1 MKTCRNLARDTARK
15 RVQQSSHSWWT
26 KLIFASFTL
35 AVAES
40 QDLSTCCNKAEGT
53 CRSVCEKMS
62 LGSTIREE
70 RIQNIYKFCTP
81 DLIEFWICMNQTIQ
95 EVVSGSGW
103 WGKTC
108 CALAHSGQCRH
119 ACATASDAR
128 ALSPVCRRSDELA
141 FFDCVQRQ
149 QEAQWCCSQ
158 TVSLSCHEVCESV
171 VWRVG
176 LGRFDSSL
184 TDHAAEVCEGSPVLL
199 RCLYDLTA
207 STVHTDTSKYL
218 PCCQESAS
226 SECRKNCEEV
236 LHRTGESQEIAD
248 ALALNCGAPAIHDEL
263 WQCFLRKDAPVNTKN
278 FVPYDAAKLH
288 CCEKAVTINC
298 KRLCFETF
306 NIGWPTNGQKFY
318 SDCLVDPQE
327 MKLIECIEEVDAPC
341 SLGCAGLTYCSQL
354 NNRPTTLFRSCSAQ
368 ADLNAHVAV
377 AERKDKGSVLISG
390 MNLPLKNS
398 SQCPTDL
405 WKSVACTLH
414 VKPCSN
420 KGHSSL
426 LCLEDCMRLVS
437 SCVEWTR
444 VQLTAPALCARLAPP
459 RHDAPCVS
467 LRDFVNPSTEPAL
480 LSAREVVTS
489 PCSGSPCNA
498 SQLCVVNRSCA
509 YGGSCARYAC
519 LDACPLGDGSSY
531 MVPTGSWVRVPIP
544 CYGNDLCYK
553 VCRCEGH
560 TLAHCQQLPPIYPDS
575 TNCRLHDKVVN
586 DGEKYYMECN
596 PCKCV
601 LGERVCAVRACG
613 RAALL
618 TGLPC
623 NCPPHHLPVTAAGRL
638 HANACLAKCAGVP
651 DVFIE
656 FGAPSPCASVSCPR
670 RHVCLPKTAV
680 CLSQLSNSCPQ
691 HVCVNTTNCKSQPAM
706 PVCDTEGRTHVS
718 PCHLVMSRA
727 TVAYWGHCLKGC
739 ATTGTVC
746 GVNGVTY
753 PSECAAWSE
762 YVSVDYLGPC
772 FAVGPISDLME
783 PKCEFDRIVCPP
795 LKRPKCLGFTAP
807 GACCPKCGGALRILY
822 AKKQFDR
829 ALYGTNISDNVVHLN
844 NILKTLERHIKIA
857 ECALRG
863 YLTVEMELFISVET
877 LLDNPTDLQL
887 SVCVL
892 EAEKLADLINRGS
905 ALINSDVALC
915 ALSYAIPVH
924 THPTQSSCC
933 IHVSIIL
940 LMFSFFIAFIL
951 R

>member
-1 MKTCRNLARDTARK
+1 MERTRCGG
-15 RVQQSSHSWWT
+15 SWWAR
-26 KLIFASFTL
+26 LVFASFAL
-35 AVAES
+35 SFAGS
-40 QDLSTCCNKAEGT
+40 QELSACCGKAEGT

-62 LGSTIREE
+62 LGSSIREE

-119 ACATASDAR
+119 ACASASDAR
-128 ALSPVCRRSDELA
+128 ALSPVCRRSDEIA

-184 TDHAAEVCEGSPVLL
+184 TDHAAEVCEGSPALL

-226 SECRKNCEEV
+226 AECRKNCEAV

-298 KRLCFETF
+298 KKLCFETF

-390 MNLPLKNS
+390 LNLPLKNS

-414 VKPCSN
+414 VKPCSS

-426 LCLEDCMRLVS
+426 LCAADCIRVVS
-437 SCVEWTR
+437 SCVEWSR
-444 VQLTAPALCARLAPP
+444 VRLTAAALCARLAPAAP
-459 RHDAPCVS
+459 DAPCVP
-467 LRDFVNPSTEPAL
+467 LHEFMNPSTEPAL
-480 LSAREVVTS
+480 LSAKEVVTS
-489 PCSGSPCNA
+489 PCAGSPCNA
-498 SQLCVVNRSCA
+498 SQLCVVNRNCA
-509 YGGSCARYAC
+509 YGAGCARYAC
-519 LDACPLGDGSSY
+519 LDACPLGEGSSY
-531 MVPTGSWVRVPIP
+531 MVPSGSWVRVPVP

-560 TLAHCQQLPPIYPDS
+560 NLAHCQQLPPIYPDS
-575 TNCRLHDKVVN
+575 TNCRLHDKVVK

-596 PCKCV
+596 ECVCV
-601 LGERVCAVRACG
+601 LGERVCARRACG

-623 NCPPHHLPVTAAGRL
+623 NCPPHHLPVTAAGRH

-656 FGAPSPCASVSCPR
+656 FGATAACAAASCPR
-670 RHVCLPKTAV
+670 RHVCLPRPAV
-680 CLSQLSNSCPQ
+680 CLSQLTNTCPQ
-691 HVCVNTTNCKSQPAM
+691 YVCVNTTNCKSQPVM
-706 PVCDTEGRTHVS
+706 PVCDTDGRTHFS

-727 TVAYWGHCLKGC
+727 TLAYWGHCLTGC
-739 ATTGTVC
+739 VTSGTVC

-753 PSECAAWSE
+753 ASECAAWAE
-762 YVSVDYLGPC
+762 YVSVDYHGPC
-772 FAVGPISDLME
+772 FAVGPISDSMG
-783 PKCEFDRIVCPP
+783 PRCEFDRIQCPP
-795 LKRPKCLGFTAP
+795 LKSPACLGFTAP
-807 GACCPKCGGALRILY
+807 GACCPKCGGAIRVLY

-844 NILKTLERHIKIA
+844 NILRTLERHVKIA

-863 YLTVEMELFISVET
+863 YLTVEMELFVSVET
-877 LLDNPTDLQL
+877 LMENPTDLQL

-924 THPTQSSCC
+924 TYPTQSACGINISIALLILSCLVTL
-933 IHVSIIL
+933 IS
-940 LMFSFFIAFIL
+940 